1 MSKQEETDDEEIELP
16 HGAYLSTETG
26 MISLP
31 VDRVIVMMTVEEFTS
46 FAAGISDISVIVEQ
60 MTKKFSEECPTC
72 GTHLEF
78 TAVIK
83 PDDDE
88 QMN

>member
-1 MSKQEETDDEEIELP
+1 MSDQEEVDEEIELP
-16 HGAYLSTETG
+16 HGACLDVETG

-31 VDRVIVMMTVEEFTS
+31 VDRVLIMMTIEEFKT
-46 FAAGISDISVIVEQ
+46 FAAGISDIAVIVEQ
-60 MTKKFSEECPTC
+60 VTKKFSEDCPTC

-78 TAVIK
+78 TAVVS

-88 QMN
+88 LDN